1 MEGSLG
7 LGIVVASAP
16 AGCHGWISGGGC
28 QV

>member
-16 AGCHGWISGGGC
+16 AGCHGWIGGGGY